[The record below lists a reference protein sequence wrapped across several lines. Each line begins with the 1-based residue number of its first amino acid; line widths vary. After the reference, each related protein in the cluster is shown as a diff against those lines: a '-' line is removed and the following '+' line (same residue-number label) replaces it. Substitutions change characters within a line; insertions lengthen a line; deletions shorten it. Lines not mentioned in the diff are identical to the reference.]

1 MNRMP
6 ENYQGHK
13 MTVLRQALKNLN
25 DEKIIVLA
33 LLSI

>member
-13 MTVLRQALKNLN
+13 ITVLIRQALKNLN

-33 LLSI
+33 LHK